1 MNKDSLGYE
10 LGVLLF
16 NFAVDEVDTV
26 YSFNPIY
33 DMMGNLVGILNA
45 LHDAIALDD
54 LKEGFLAEA
63 ENYGIKK
70 KKALALFE
78 KAKQRVI
85 DF

>member
-1 MNKDSLGYE
+1 VNKDSLGYE

-45 LHDAIALDD
+45 LHDAITLDD
-54 LKEGFLAEA
+54 LKDGFLSEA
-63 ENYGIKK
+63 ENYEIERQ
-70 KKALALFE
+70 KALILFE
-78 KAKQRVI
+78 KAKAGH
-85 DF
+85 